1 MIPHPFRIRT
11 GKTRM
16 TGETTTLRPARL
28 EDAPRLAQLI
38 NMAGHGLPLYLWQ
51 QMAGPGEDPWEIGA
65 RRRAERIG
73 QDETYVIAT
82 GAGAVA
88 GLIGYAQ
95 PPEPAPIPD
104 DLPAMFVPMQEL
116 ENLAPASWY
125 VHVLAVLPEARG
137 QGYGTRLLRHAE
149 ALARKAALTRMSI
162 IVENGNTGARKLYE
176 RQGFS
181 ETASRPLVDGAW
193 GTQSTAWVL
202 LEKSLA

>member
-1 MIPHPFRIRT
+1 MTDET
-11 GKTRM
+11 G
-16 TGETTTLRPARL
+16 TLRPAAPD
-28 EDAPRLAQLI
+28 DAPRLAQLI

-51 QMAGPGEDPWEIGA
+51 QMAEPGEDPWEIGA

-73 QDETYVIAT
+73 LDETYVIDH

-95 PPEPAPIPD
+95 PPEPAPIPS
-104 DLPAMFVPMQEL
+104 DLPAMFVPLQEL

-137 QGYGTRLLRHAE
+137 RGLGTRLLRHAE
-149 ALARKAALTRMSI
+149 SLARTAGLTRMSI
-162 IVENGNTGARKLYE
+162 IVENGNPGARQLYE
-176 RQGFS
+176 RQGFC
-181 ETASRPLVDGAW
+181 ETATRPLVDGKW

-202 LEKSLA
+202 LEKTLG